1 LSIRTH
7 ENRLGQFKEKA
18 AETFLIEPEEVD
30 MTNIEAF
37 YILQPS
43 YIDASLDEAVKKYG
57 SMDNYIRQGLG
68 IDEATIQALRDQLLE

>member
-1 LSIRTH
+1 
-7 ENRLGQFKEKA
+7 
-18 AETFLIEPEEVD
+18 

>member
-1 LSIRTH
+1 MSIRTH
-7 ENRLGQFKEKA
+7 EHRLGQFKEKA